1 MVTKGPPLS
10 SESYMIHL
18 RGLGMKNKEP
28 GLFGLG
34 RSDPFYELSK
44 ITPEDKWDVIHRSN
58 HIQNHLNPFW
68 EAMYLPIHEIDEDTR
83 LRIQVFDHNR
93 KHEHTL
99 IGEFETTFSEM
110 QSRKSIKGNADT
122 TKDRVYILKRQDKDE
137 RKSFGSVCVLE
148 ATVIYKLEKKEEVV
162 GENETMNMLHCCYRM
177 MYYSCI
183 SVCLIITL
191 VVLYFI
197 NESLVEEDISFDED
211 GFSTINATD
220 DLFNVTDGDGNN
232 MTDGRFLLQEYPW

>member
-1 MVTKGPPLS
+1 
-10 SESYMIHL
+10 
-18 RGLGMKNKEP
+18 MKNKEP

-58 HIQNHLNPFW
+58 HICNHLNPFW
-68 EAMYLPIHEIDEDTR
+68 EVMYLPIHEIDEDTR

-93 KHEHTL
+93 KLDHTL

-122 TKDRVYILKRQDKDE
+122 TKDRVYLLKRQDKDE

-148 ATVIYKLEKKEEVV
+148 ATVTTIYNLEEMEVVV
-162 GENETMNMLHCCYRM
+162 GENETMKRLPCCYHL

-191 VVLYFI
+191 VVFYFI
-197 NESLVEEDISFDED
+197 NESLVKEDISLDDKD
-211 GFSTINATD
+211 GFSTMNATD
-220 DLFNVTDGDGNN
+220 DFLNVTDGNGSN
-232 MTDGRFLLQEYPW
+232 MTDDRFLLQEYP